1 MKKFISFIITSFFI
15 TVLSVNAFAFDNPE
29 KLFIVDGQH
38 SVDESNVVTYANEKG
53 FDGVVVDL
61 RNCDSIALYEKI
73 AVLGDENLSVY
84 VFGDFS
90 LLEKLPEKAK
100 IIVDTNIS
108 EENLASLS
116 AKHGT
121 ENVAVFLNFDDESA
135 ISSSSYFYEKGYI
148 GTVFAE
154 NLLSCN
160 SEYGYEEYI
169 KDISA
174 NFSDAK
180 IFTVNRLDRV
190 LVPTVKGD
198 FYSDRF
204 ELNNQYLVNRI
215 NSIGFCVYN
224 YFALIENI
232 GGRAEFLTAY
242 FDSTVLDENADFS
255 ISQKLAITRPTGS
268 SISVNTDKYTIF
280 GTSDPTKTL
289 YMNGEEVERI
299 SQSGL
304 FAVTVD
310 SSKSG
315 KLYTFSQGESS
326 VSVTVKKGS
335 SSTST
340 GTTKKLSSCAPS
352 VATVVNNENLTVTL
366 SCIGPSGGK
375 VTANVCGKTVAL
387 TQAAYADSGVPA
399 KFTAEIVLSAEYP
412 ENEVRDL
419 GSVIYKLS
427 YLGKTSTYESNSHIY
442 FVGSSAKL
450 AVCAKTELSGV
461 ERNSTEKGDYITT
474 LRTGCLDYVTE
485 ITENGWYKVSCGGY
499 MKPAHCDIVIGDS
512 DIKNTVSYA
521 TREVGENYE
530 KLILKCSALPA
541 FKGNINGK
549 ILAVTLFNT
558 TLSDF
563 SSTDIESDL
572 MYRVNPVDNGDGS
585 ITVYFFSKIALWGW
599 DVFTDTESGTF
610 SVVLKGTPKLSD
622 DPAKPLSG
630 ITVSVCAGHGGTD
643 PGALSV
649 AGEKGVNEAQ
659 INRANALTIA
669 EALENLGANIVLIVA
684 DDSKLDTYAR
694 TDPARYAYSD
704 VYVCCHANS
713 VAENAAA
720 NLWCGT
726 YVYYHY
732 DHSAEFSK
740 KLCDY
745 ISEST
750 HRDNEGA
757 EQGYYSVTR
766 LTMCPA
772 VMLEVGFVSN
782 PKELESLIDP
792 CDIQKT
798 AFAVTKA
805 VLEILDN

>member
-1 MKKFISFIITSFFI
+1 MKKFVSFIITLFLI

-29 KLFIVDGQH
+29 KLFIVKGQ
-38 SVDESNVVTYANEKG
+38 SSISESDVVSYATEKG
-53 FDGVVVDL
+53 FDGVVIDL

-73 AVLGDENLSVY
+73 SVLCEEKLSVY

-90 LLEKLPEKAK
+90 LLEKLPESAN

-108 EENLASLS
+108 EENLSALS
-116 AKHGT
+116 AKHGF
-121 ENVAVFLNFDDESA
+121 ENIAVFLPFDDENA
-135 ISSSSYFYEKGYI
+135 VSSSRYFYEKGYI
-148 GTVFAE
+148 STVFAE

-160 SEYGYEEYI
+160 SKYGYEEYL

-174 NFSDAK
+174 NFVKAK
-180 IFTVNRLDRV
+180 LFTVNRLDRV

-198 FYSDRF
+198 FYSDGF
-204 ELNNQYLVNRI
+204 EMNNQYLVNRI
-215 NSIGFCVYN
+215 NSIGFCVYD
-224 YFALIENI
+224 YSALTENI
-232 GGRAEFLTAY
+232 GGRSDFLIAY
-242 FDSTVLDENADFS
+242 FDSTVLDDNADFS
-255 ISQKLAITRPTGS
+255 ISQKLAVTRPTGA
-268 SISVNTDKYTIF
+268 SISVATDKYTIF
-280 GTSDPTKTL
+280 GTSDPTKAL

-299 SQSGL
+299 SESGL

-310 SSKSG
+310 SG
-315 KLYTFSQGESS
+315 KNGKIYTFTQGENS
-326 VSVTVKKGS
+326 VSVTVKKS
-335 SSTST
+335 SSSASS

-352 VATVVNNENLTVTL
+352 VATIANKENLTVTL

-375 VTANVCGKTVAL
+375 VTATFCGETVVL
-387 TQAAYADSGVPA
+387 TQVAYADSGVPA
-399 KFTAEIVLSAEYP
+399 KFSAEVTLSSEYS
-412 ENEVRDL
+412 ENEVTDL
-419 GSVIYKLS
+419 GSVTYKLF
-427 YLGKTSTYESNSHIY
+427 YLGKTSTYESTSHIY

-450 AVCAKTELSGV
+450 AVRAKTELSGV
-461 ERNSTEKGDYITT
+461 ERTSSEKGDYITT

-485 ITENGWYKVSCGGY
+485 IAENGWYKVSCGGY
-499 MKPAHCDIVIGDS
+499 MKPAHCDIVVGES
-512 DIKNTVSYA
+512 DITNTVSSA
-521 TREVGENYE
+521 TREIGENYE
-530 KLILKCSALPA
+530 KLILKCSSLPS
-541 FKGNINGK
+541 FKGHINGK
-549 ILAVTLFNT
+549 VLAVTLYNT
-558 TLSDF
+558 SLSDF
-563 SSTDIESDL
+563 SSTDMESDL
-572 MYRVNPVDNGDGS
+572 MYRVNPIDNKDGS
-585 ITVYFFSKIALWGW
+585 ITVYFFSKIVLWGW
-599 DVFTDTESGTF
+599 DIFTDTENGTF

-622 DPAKPLSG
+622 DPTKPLSG

-649 AGEKGVNEAQ
+649 AGENGVNEAQ

-684 DDSKLDTYAR
+684 DDTKLDTYAR

-704 VYVCCHANS
+704 VYICCHANS

-745 ISEST
+745 ISAST
-750 HRDNEGA
+750 DRDNEGA

-805 VLEILDN
+805 ALEILDN